1 MKEIMLKKFLP
12 TSLLS
17 RFILIILGPTI
28 LTQLIATYI
37 FYNRHWDSITRN
49 MSYSLYNDIL
59 VAYEIKKQ
67 KIEKDVAEKMVSDL
81 NINITYEKNYP
92 KTLTDYTPPETQT
105 LHLLLRKYFARPIN
119 IRLDDKQNR
128 VFIKIKID
136 SVLITF
142 ETSSK
147 RINSS
152 TTYIFILWMT
162 GTSLIFLFL
171 SIIFTKNQIRPII
184 RLARAADRFGKG
196 QQNIDLKPE
205 GASEIRKAA
214 LSFIQMKERIER
226 QITARTEMLAGIS
239 HDLRTPLTRMKLQI
253 AMSKDESVQQMNE
266 DIIDMELM
274 INSYLNF
281 ARGDGKEDL
290 QMVNLG
296 SYLRKI
302 TQLYKMNDISIIS
315 KQNIRINIRSNAL
328 KRCFQNIFDN
338 ALKYGNKI
346 IIEFHRKENGVE
358 INIHDDGPGVP
369 EEKRE
374 EVFKP
379 FFRLDHSRSK
389 ETGGSG
395 LGLTVTR
402 DIIVNHG
409 GQIILGNSDILKG
422 LKATIILPL

>member
-253 AMSKDESVQQMNE
+253 E

>member
-81 NINITYEKNYP
+81 NINITYEKDYP

-119 IRLDDKQNR
+119 IHLDDKQNR

-290 QMVNLG
+290 RMVNLG
-296 SYLRKI
+296 SYLEKI
-302 TQLYKMNDISIIS
+302 IQLYKMNDISIIS

-358 INIHDDGPGVP
+358 INIHDNGPGVP